1 MLARVPGPYE
11 AALKSGYEQARK
23 NLSVRVRPKQFKR
36 RERLIQ
42 AFRSYIPRKPWVPEW
57 PLNNSLLGGA
67 ITPRYSKEPIL
78 GYRAVTVN
86 PCPSIRL
93 IQRIV
98 ANEFGIT
105 VNALLAHRRTHPLV
119 RCRQIAMWLAKTMTL
134 QSLPEIGRRFANRDH
149 TTVLHAVRK
158 IDALRA
164 ADPELEAELE
174 RLRKLID
181 ERKR

>member
-1 MLARVPGPYE
+1 MLARTTPGPYE

-23 NLSVRVRPKQFKR
+23 NLSVRVRLKR

-42 AFRSYIPRKPWVPEW
+42 AFRSYTPRKPWVPEW
-57 PLNNSLLGGA
+57 PLNNTLLGGAA

-98 ANEFGIT
+98 ANEFDIS

-119 RCRQIAMWLAKTMTL
+119 RCRQIAMWLAKTLTL

-164 ADPELEAELE
+164 ADPELEAELD
-174 RLRKLID
+174 RLRKRIA
-181 ERKR
+181 ERK